1 MDRLISIFTNNWQQK
16 LIALA
21 IGLLIWFIVNQTL
34 TETKT
39 ITNVPIRVISVPDD
53 KMIVGMMPNGLL
65 NRRINLTLTGS
76 KSVIDQLESGDIEVM
91 IDASTFDA
99 DDQVIKVGRN
109 QLVNHN
115 PDVDVISH
123 ISEVNHPEFVVKLS
137 RVITAKVPIIVE
149 SPKGMT
155 PQGYVY
161 LDIWPQKLTQ
171 TITGPEEQVEA
182 LITKGLK
189 LTFDFQQITK
199 TDLDKIKP
207 SRENFHDDEVS
218 YFVPSSW
225 KKVAIPFRNN
235 TLEEINDP
243 EAQNLHIDFLR
254 REIFPIER
262 ELPVRLFY
270 PLITSDTLNPKTIS
284 LNTDITIKVKNEL
297 AYLPIPLYVKDVSRL
312 FLEVVRD
319 HLMIS
324 VVAKKD
330 LGELPWGLSV
340 IAPHELEDKYVSYLI
355 SHHHEGKSSEPRHSK
370 KRETHLRTRFQKFLQ
385 NLKLYTG
392 PEKRFDLE
400 AMVQGN
406 KVIVHTMSVHEPD
419 PSLEI
424 SNAPK

>member
-16 LIALA
+16 LVA
-21 IGLLIWFIVNQTL
+21 IMVGLVIWLMVNHSL

-39 ITNVPIRVISVPDD
+39 LTNVPIRVISVPDD

-76 KSVIDQLESGDIEVM
+76 KSVVDQLEPGDIEVM

-99 DDQVIKVGRN
+99 DDMVIKVGRN

-123 ISEVNHPEFVVKLS
+123 ISEVTHPEFVVKLS
-137 RVITAKVPIIVE
+137 RIISAKVPITVE
-149 SPKGMT
+149 MPKGMI

-161 LDIWPQKLTQ
+161 LDTWPLRLMQ

-182 LITKGLK
+182 LISKGLK
-189 LTFDFQQITK
+189 LTFDFSQISK
-199 TDLDKIKP
+199 SDLDKIKP

-225 KKVAIPFRNN
+225 KKIAIPFRNN

-254 REIFPIER
+254 REIFPLER

-270 PLITSDTLNPKTIS
+270 PLITSDTLNPKTLV
-284 LNTDITIKVKNEL
+284 LNTDSNIKIKNEIP
-297 AYLPIPLYVKDVSRL
+297 YLPLPLYVKDVSRL

-319 HLMIS
+319 NLVIAI
-324 VVAKKD
+324 VAKNGAGD
-330 LGELPWGLSV
+330 LPWGLSV

-400 AMVQGN
+400 AIAQGN
-406 KVIVHTMSVHEPD
+406 KVNVQIMSINEPD
-419 PSLEI
+419 PSLEAN
-424 SNAPK
+424 NAPK